1 MSKCPH
7 YKEDG
12 RKRVAK
18 LTDDMHCQL
27 CKKQLNKAEL
37 EVVKGLLYGK
47 WKTMIDDEAEAINE
61 IIIKREKARKKGN
74 EVEVEE
80 IEELLKKAG
89 FEIKD
94 NKDSTVVTRKKGNV

>member
-1 MSKCPH
+1 
-7 YKEDG
+7 
-12 RKRVAK
+12 
-18 LTDDMHCQL
+18 
-27 CKKQLNKAEL
+27 
-37 EVVKGLLYGK
+37 
-47 WKTMIDDEAEAINE
+47 MINDEAEEINE

>member
-1 MSKCPH
+1 MKRENHMSKCPH

-12 RKRVAK
+12 RKRVVK

-47 WKTMIDDEAEAINE
+47 
-61 IIIKREKARKKGN
+61 
-74 EVEVEE
+74 
-80 IEELLKKAG
+80 
-89 FEIKD
+89 
-94 NKDSTVVTRKKGNV
+94 